1 MSKKDGRASERVGC
15 LNRRDFIKTGAA
27 AAAGAAVAQ
36 PFSGLKLRAAA
47 GRDGGRPKV
56 VRVYDDRATFWDYSS
71 TYYFDH
77 VNQGVVDD
85 MLEVG
90 VKCLTNTF
98 TVAEAWGAIMAAY
111 QPGDKVAVKINLNN
125 YAGMSNEMDAI
136 APSIN
141 ALCHGL
147 VDIKGIPAA
156 DIRVYDCSR
165 PIHQQRVKDRVTYG
179 VTYVESGDALAQAD
193 YDAPVTFRNISTQY
207 IPLVVSQSQHL
218 INLPLFKDHFYVLAT
233 MCFKNH
239 LGTSKPGPSSLHP
252 SIHTNLSDF
261 YVNPHIRDKTRLVL
275 GDALFG
281 LYDGGPYGEPM
292 PWDTFPNGPTPNSL
306 FLSFDPVAHESVM
319 IDYLLAEQAYHGVS
333 ETSHQYL
340 HEAMDYHGLG
350 VHEHRDAQ
358 GNYTNIWYIERD
370 AHHGTDCWKGNVNK
384 GVGLVPNVLFVN
396 GSAGVNGGV
405 VEVPAGQP
413 IVITLDAPPSRS
425 QSKFALYAWTRPPEA
440 CCHKTQPWNL
450 GVTCLPTPMSG
461 TPPQPVLI
469 WNNFGYQSILG
480 EPNRYAP
487 QAPCTVANVAGGLPA
502 GRVYTLQ
509 GIIQDD
515 AAIHPQAAVTNAV
528 VIKTV

>member
-1 MSKKDGRASERVGC
+1 MSKRDERSSERKSC
-15 LNRRDFIKTGAA
+15 LNRRDFLKTGAA
-27 AAAGAAVAQ
+27 AAAGAAVVQ
-36 PFSGLKLRAAA
+36 PFAVRSATADTTVRA
-47 GRDGGRPKV
+47 RPKV
-56 VRVYDDRATFWDYSS
+56 VRVHDDRATYWDYSS
-71 TYYFDH
+71 NYYFDH

-85 MLEVG
+85 MLDVG

-98 TVAEAWGAIMAAY
+98 TVADAWNVIMASY
-111 QPGDKVAVKINLNN
+111 VPGDKVAVKINMNN

-147 VDIKGIPAA
+147 VDVMGIPVA

-165 PIHQQRVKDRVTYG
+165 PIHQQRVKDRVNYA

-239 LGTSKPGPSSLHP
+239 LGTSKPGPSSLHS

-281 LYDGGPYGEPM
+281 LWNGGPYGDPVQ
-292 PWDTFPNGPTPNSL
+292 WDTFPNGPTPNSL

-319 IDYLLAEQAYHGVS
+319 VDYLLAEQAHHGVG
-333 ETSHQYL
+333 ETSHDYL
-340 HEAMDYHGLG
+340 HEAMDYHNLG
-350 VHEHRDAQ
+350 VHEHCNGL

-370 AHHGTDCWKGNVNK
+370 AHYGEDCWRGNVNK
-384 GVGLVPNVLFVN
+384 GAGLVPNVLFVN

-413 IVITLDAPPSRS
+413 IVITLNAPPSRS
-425 QSKFALYAWTRPPEA
+425 MSKYALYAWNRQPEA
-440 CCHKTQPWNL
+440 CCHKTQPWDL
-450 GVTCLPTPMSG
+450 GHTCLPTPMNGAS
-461 TPPQPVLI
+461 PQPVLI
-469 WNNFGYQSILG
+469 WNNLGYQSVLG
-480 EPNRYAP
+480 VPNRFAP
-487 QAPCTVANVAGGLPA
+487 QAPCTIANVAGGLPA
-502 GRVYTLQ
+502 GRLYTLQ